1 MEQGVEAFCP
11 ACRDCP
17 KHQRTELILRS
28 VSEAFHERARRL
40 LRPISHT
47 ALAEISS
54 QRVTTPHFEPNL
66 ETSRLES
73 NAPREG
79 TVQTNN
85 QMQSKPVD
93 ADSGET
99 GVSAKPTMLHT
110 HDEVDPRPQRGFLE
124 ASYPTISEPGPYSA
138 SPIPVKYVA
147 LFESVVY
154 PAIKK
159 AKKRHKDVIAWEDL
173 DAICK
178 IVGTIPIQHSE
189 RLRFHERALTWSL
202 GCQ

>member
-17 KHQRTELILRS
+17 KKQRTELILRS

-40 LRPISHT
+40 VRPINSIVS
-47 ALAEISS
+47 AENSS
-54 QRVTTPHFEPNL
+54 KGVTTPHFEPNL
-66 ETSRLES
+66 KTSRLEP

-85 QMQSKPVD
+85 QLQSKP
-93 ADSGET
+93 ADTDLREN
-99 GVSAKPTMLHT
+99 GVSAKPTMLPMH
-110 HDEVDPRPQRGFLE
+110 EEMISRPQRRFSE
-124 ASYPTISEPGPYSA
+124 SSHPTTSEPGPYSA

-147 LFESVVY
+147 LFESIVY
-154 PAIKK
+154 PALRK
-159 AKKRHKDVIAWEDL
+159 AKRRHKDVIPWEDL

-178 IVGTIPIQHSE
+178 IVGAIPIQQSE
-189 RLRFHERALTWSL
+189 RLRLPEHALTWSL
-202 GCQ
+202 DCQ